1 MEAEAADAAPAGPEA
16 ASSAPTSAAPHAAVE
31 AAAAAPAPAP
41 AAAPADA
48 GAAGAAPA
56 PSGAQ
61 QQKARGKV
69 EVEDALKYL
78 DEVRGFFLQR
88 GTNGVVVVTPSRG
101 ATAAPRCGTAARARA
116 GIEQAPVNPQARA
129 TGSAAAPRTR
139 QDAPSVSPPVS
150 RFPRLLCTALSLS
163 QIKTRFGHKP
173 QTYNRFLEIMKAFK
187 SST

>member
-78 DEVRGFFLQR
+78 DEVRGFFVCR
-88 GTNGVVVVTPSRG
+88 GDKRGRSRHSVAG
-101 ATAAPRCGTAARARA
+101 GHRCAAVRHGRARA
-116 GIEQAPVNPQARA
+116 
-129 TGSAAAPRTR
+129 
-139 QDAPSVSPPVS
+139 
-150 RFPRLLCTALSLS
+150 CW
-163 QIKTRFGHKP
+163 
-173 QTYNRFLEIMKAFK
+173 
-187 SST
+187 